1 MRANHIQRDA
11 AHTAM
16 PWANGGGVTYEVA
29 AFPVGADLAS
39 FSWRISMAEVREPG
53 PFSAFTGID
62 RVLTVLG
69 PGDLL
74 LFVNGVETHG
84 RKHVPVAFSGDDD
97 VRAELI
103 DGPIT
108 DLNVMTRRGQCRAEV
123 HVLTVSESVE
133 LEPIVESDTIIVA
146 LSGEFTMVDG
156 AHLNERDVLFLNQ
169 AAAVTGSGVIAHI
182 IITARPPSTASSLG
196 SRDA

>member
-1 MRANHIQRDA
+1 MFANHIQRDA

-39 FSWRISMAEVREPG
+39 FYWRISMAEVREPG
-53 PFSAFTGID
+53 AFSAFTGID

-74 LFVNGVETHG
+74 LFVNGVET
-84 RKHVPVAFSGDDD
+84 RSRMHVPFAFSGDDD
-97 VRAELI
+97 VRAELV

-108 DLNVMTRRGQCRAEV
+108 DLNVMTRRGQCRA
-123 HVLTVSESVE
+123 
-133 LEPIVESDTIIVA
+133 
-146 LSGEFTMVDG
+146 
-156 AHLNERDVLFLNQ
+156 
-169 AAAVTGSGVIAHI
+169 
-182 IITARPPSTASSLG
+182 
-196 SRDA
+196 